1 MAAAEPAGHAPAAHV
16 DPQLEGALIA
26 SLAADPGQYRA
37 VRERLP
43 ADAGAV
49 FATSRPVWERLAN
62 AIESQAPT
70 AGLGGGAQPAPD
82 PLAAAQQL
90 AELYRRR
97 VLARLAEGTLRQLD
111 SAQPA
116 AETFQHLETELA
128 AFRDSLRQQ
137 PARSVIWSD
146 GLLARVTQEMQHNLE
161 AHAGQRTVGIPSGL
175 GRLDRLLDG
184 WLRGGLY
191 ILGGAPGVGKTSL
204 ALQWACTAALERAA
218 VVVYV
223 TYENS
228 PQNLALKAI
237 GRLAGV
243 GPAVAERGRADP
255 EKWQRGLQIFG
266 SIAPRLALVPADAGT
281 SIRFVEAQTR
291 AALARWA
298 GAECLVIVDYLQRIA
313 YGERF
318 GTLAENVSAL
328 GQQLRDLAARLDVPV
343 MAISSLAPGRDSD
356 APLNLSALAERGDLE
371 YASDVVL
378 LLGRRVDVSLA
389 SAARVSSVPGLRTLD
404 LLVAKNR
411 YGEANVTLPL
421 LFRPS
426 TADFQEESTV

>member
-1 MAAAEPAGHAPAAHV
+1 VADTPVVDSHVEPE
-16 DPQLEGALIA
+16 LEDALIA
-26 SLAADPGQYRA
+26 SLASDPGQYWA

-43 ADAGAV
+43 SDAASV
-49 FATSRPVWERLAN
+49 FVARREAWERLAQ

-70 AGLGGGAQPAPD
+70 AGLVRGAPAPD
-82 PLAAAQQL
+82 PLAAAEQL
-90 AELYRRR
+90 AELHRRR
-97 VLARLAEGTLRQLD
+97 ALAHLAERILRDLG

-116 AETFQHLETELA
+116 AETFQHLESELA
-128 AFRDSLRQQ
+128 VVRDLLDRHRAGSFSWSDSL
-137 PARSVIWSD
+137 
-146 GLLARVTQEMQHNLE
+146 LERVTQEMQLSQE
-161 AHAGQRTVGIPSGL
+161 AHAGQRTVGIPSGF

-184 WLRGGLY
+184 WLPGGLY

-204 ALQWACTAALERAA
+204 VLQWACHAALERAA
-218 VVVYV
+218 VLVYL

-228 PQNLALKAI
+228 PHNLALKAI

-266 SIAPRLALVPADAGT
+266 AIASRMALVQADAGT
-281 SIRFVEAQTR
+281 SIHFIEAQTR

-298 GAECLVIVDYLQRIA
+298 GAECLVIVDYLQRMA
-313 YGERF
+313 YSERF

-328 GQQLRDLAARLDVPV
+328 GQQLRDLAARLNVAV
-343 MAISSLAPGRDSD
+343 MAISSLAPGRDTD
-356 APLNLSALAERGDLE
+356 GPLNLSALAERGDLE

-378 LLGRRVDVSLA
+378 LLGRRVDVSQA

-426 TADFQEESTV
+426 TADFQEEPTV